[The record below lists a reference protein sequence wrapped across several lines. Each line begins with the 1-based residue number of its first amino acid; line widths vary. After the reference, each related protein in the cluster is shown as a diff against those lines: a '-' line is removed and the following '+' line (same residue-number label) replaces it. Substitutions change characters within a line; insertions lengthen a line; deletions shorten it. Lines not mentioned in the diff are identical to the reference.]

1 MGVGWLRSIT
11 EDLPDSTLR
20 ETCESAR
27 TGLMANA
34 VAVQR
39 FSEDVALDFRFPS
52 AEAAMSE
59 SEGAVISEL
68 GALISAA
75 ANAQEAG
82 GRAPNA
88 RDAVRALRPSQI
100 REVANAG
107 FGVPDVLPF
116 WFGES
121 DQVTP
126 QFIRD
131 AASRALAD
139 GATFY
144 THNLGIA
151 PLREALADYVGK
163 LHGATRPAE
172 IAVTSAGVNAL
183 MLATQLV
190 AGAGDR
196 VVAVTPLWPNLV
208 EIPKILGATVE
219 TVALTYGPDGWMLDL
234 ERLLA
239 ALTPGTRM
247 LMINSPNNPTGW
259 VMTREQQRAVLDRCR
274 QLGIWLVA
282 DEVYERLYYG
292 DDAAVAPSFLD
303 LATRDE
309 RVIAVNSFSK
319 AWLMTGWRLGWIVA
333 PERLM
338 EDLGKLVEYNTS
350 CAPSFVQMA
359 GIVAVKD
366 GGQFTQEL
374 VAGLRASRDYL
385 VAALQRI
392 PGIDVRAPAGSM
404 YLFFRLPGADR
415 SLELC
420 KALVRESALGLA
432 PGSAFGPEGE
442 GFVRWC
448 YACDTARLD
457 AGVARLR
464 AFMEAHPVS

>member
-1 MGVGWLRSIT
+1 
-11 EDLPDSTLR
+11 
-20 ETCESAR
+20 
-27 TGLMANA
+27 MANGP
-34 VAVQR
+34 AVQR
-39 FSEDVALDFRFPS
+39 FSEGGALDFRFPS

-68 GALISAA
+68 GAL
-75 ANAQEAG
+75 ANAQTSAQAEG
-82 GRAPNA
+82 ERAPNA

-126 QFIRD
+126 LFIRD

-151 PLREALADYVGK
+151 PLREALAEYVSK

-219 TVALTYGPDGWMLDL
+219 TVALTYGPTGWTLDL
-234 ERLLA
+234 DRLLA
-239 ALTPGTRM
+239 ALTPGTRI

-259 VMTREQQRAVLDRCR
+259 VMTREQQQAVLDRCR

-303 LATRDE
+303 LASRDE

-359 GIVAVKD
+359 GIAAVKD
-366 GGQFTQEL
+366 GEQFTQAL
-374 VAGLRASRDYL
+374 VADLRTSRDYL
-385 VAALQRI
+385 VTALQRI

-404 YLFFRLPGADR
+404 YLFFRLPGANR

-448 YACDTARLD
+448 YACDTTRLD

-464 AFMEAHPVS
+464 AFMEAHLAG